1 MSTHA
6 NNKPG
11 GEWGWSGGMETE
23 KKLQK
28 KVTVYKM
35 NWKKKQKK
43 TKGGNYLHLLEPN
56 IQELISYT

>member
-1 MSTHA
+1 
-6 NNKPG
+6 
-11 GEWGWSGGMETE
+11 METK

-35 NWKKKQKK
+35 KLEKKKR
-43 TKGGNYLHLLEPN
+43 TKEGGNYLHLLEPN